1 MTQQSNP
8 YVPLRAASASGAASA
23 DSTFQMQPDVQ
34 LPPINTLLHTDG
46 QIFPSNILQLQPDPR
61 MSLSNVLQS
70 QPDSQM
76 SQIFSPLSLP
86 DPQTYVRAE
95 LPQSGPVAN
104 EANPSVS
111 VRNLDTPCLVLAELQ
126 KHLLE
131 TAPSLPRN
139 ARRFDG
145 GLHHWRLS
153 PNQSGRAGLGPGS
166 RKLYSRNSLV
176 LAALMTLKDYR
187 KTTNKVL
194 EMLREVCI
202 KSTACGPQDMDQV
215 VQQIEVIITWVE
227 GVLQFHGT
235 VRYPPP
241 LLPLDSTEHE
251 ENEQ

>member
-8 YVPLRAASASGAASA
+8 RMPPDG
-23 DSTFQMQPDVQ
+23 TFQLQPDLR
-34 LPPINTLLHTDG
+34 LPPINDLLHSDHQTL
-46 QIFPSNILQLQPDPR
+46 PSNILQSQPDPR

-76 SQIFSPLSLP
+76 SHIFSPLSLP

-95 LPQSGPVAN
+95 IPQSGPVAN

-111 VRNLDTPCLVLAELQ
+111 VRNLDTMGLVLAKLQ

-131 TAPSLPRN
+131 TAPSLPMN
-139 ARRFDG
+139 ARRLDG
-145 GLHHWRLS
+145 GCHRWRVS
-153 PNQSGRAGLGPGS
+153 PSQSGRAGLGPGS
-166 RKLYSRNSLV
+166 QKLYSRHSLL

-187 KTTNKVL
+187 TTTNKVL
-194 EMLREVCI
+194 EMLRDVCI
-202 KSTACGPQDMDQV
+202 KSVACGPQDINQI
-215 VQQIEVIITWVE
+215 VQQIEVIITLVE

-235 VRYPPP
+235 VRYSPS